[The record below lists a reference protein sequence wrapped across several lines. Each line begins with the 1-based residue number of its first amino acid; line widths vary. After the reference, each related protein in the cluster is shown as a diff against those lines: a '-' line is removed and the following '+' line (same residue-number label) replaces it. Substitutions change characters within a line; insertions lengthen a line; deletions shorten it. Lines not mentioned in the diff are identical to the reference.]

1 MGRNANPKL
10 ARVAASLCFLFLTL
24 VSSVAEEPKAET
36 HHSAPAS
43 SDQELTLDGFL
54 DQLMIAESGGDDLAR
69 NPKSTALGAFQFI
82 SSTFLRVVRRH
93 FANET
98 ASLSIAE
105 ILRLRTDRDFARKAA
120 EAYTKDNAYHLASHG
135 LPTSFPNLRL
145 AYLVG
150 PSGAVKLLQAKPE
163 AQVETILSAA
173 ALRANPFMNRMT
185 VADLVAKAARDLS
198 VAPDTQAGLVTETA
212 EQAKKRPVP
221 CCRPMR
227 SRTSELSTLASSGR
241 SEART
246 EGVTRGEQ
254 PVNMSSRGCC
264 EGTPAPRF
272 RAAIY
277 DQKG

>member
-1 MGRNANPKL
+1 MGRHAKPKL
-10 ARVAASLCFLFLTL
+10 GRVAASLCFLFLTHL
-24 VSSVAEEPKAET
+24 TSVAEEPKAET

-98 ASLSIAE
+98 ASLFIAE

-150 PSGAVKLLQAKPE
+150 PSGAVKLLQAKPD
-163 AQVETILSAA
+163 AKVETILSAA

-185 VADLVAKAARDLS
+185 VSDLVAKAARDLS
-198 VAPDTQAGLVTETA
+198 VAPDTQAGLVTETGNKP
-212 EQAKKRPVP
+212 KKD
-221 CCRPMR
+221 R
-227 SRTSELSTLASSGR
+227 SRVVVRCDLARPSCQRWLRLADARRARKELRGASNR
-241 SEART
+241 
-246 EGVTRGEQ
+246 
-254 PVNMSSRGCC
+254 
-264 EGTPAPRF
+264 
-272 RAAIY
+272 
-277 DQKG
+277 